1 MSIYLFFDLFASI
14 AFLASRAVSLLVFI
28 RVMTE
33 VFFVFRFFTNML
45 VMALASETETIFI
58 TVVRLSRNLF
68 CVHVNLPPIRP

>member
-1 MSIYLFFDLFASI
+1 
-14 AFLASRAVSLLVFI
+14 
-28 RVMTE
+28 